1 MHTEFWLENLKERD
15 YWHIQMWMGNNIE
28 TDIKII
34 GSECVD
40 WINLSQDKENVWPDM
55 NVVMNLLV
63 P

>member
-1 MHTEFWLENLKERD
+1 MENLKVRD
-15 YWHIQMWMGNNIE
+15 YWHIQMWMRNNIE

-40 WINLSQDKENVWPDM
+40 WINLSEDVENLWSDV